1 MKKFV
6 LYFLFLFVMIFI
18 ASGISHAWQGRMAG
32 MDDPYGLI
40 DDESDYLIHVA
51 DIAKEQGVKFYG
63 GYRFNYTNVK
73 TWETEFSILEA
84 NEIYRFAGRE
94 LKHEALMGSSFALGS
109 GRMGVFFA
117 YDGKRGDF
125 NADLVDYG
133 TGIQRQEDLD
143 NFALRLMYG
152 IPVGNFNVGIEAGIA
167 HKKEKSDLLFF
178 YYDPNNEGYYNEL
191 EISYGFAP
199 IMPPFMPYE
208 STYWEIPLK
217 VGFSGKM
224 GQLDTKFTMRGGIIV
239 AGDNKL
245 KMGYY
250 DRSDNI
256 YDTLDGDTKGWSIGA
271 DLWLRYHLDNGLS
284 LPFMVRADYQKK
296 TRDARGFLVNMY
308 PDTFYDNEIEETALN
323 LTLGGGV
330 EKAFGQNTRLA
341 TGLYYSYISDKKESS
356 INMGRNEGEYE
367 YEMFGDDFPSM
378 TEHRVTLRLAG
389 EHALSPVVAL
399 RAGMGLFYGSVK
411 QDVVFG
417 SISLPDDRSEI
428 KFSSDGIRRGIGA
441 SLGHS
446 ST

>member
-167 HKKEKSDLLFF
+167 HKKEKSDLLCF
-178 YYDPNNEGYYNEL
+178 Y
-191 EISYGFAP
+191 
-199 IMPPFMPYE
+199 
-208 STYWEIPLK
+208 
-217 VGFSGKM
+217 
-224 GQLDTKFTMRGGIIV
+224 
-239 AGDNKL
+239 
-245 KMGYY
+245 
-250 DRSDNI
+250 
-256 YDTLDGDTKGWSIGA
+256 
-271 DLWLRYHLDNGLS
+271 
-284 LPFMVRADYQKK
+284 
-296 TRDARGFLVNMY
+296 
-308 PDTFYDNEIEETALN
+308 
-323 LTLGGGV
+323 
-330 EKAFGQNTRLA
+330 
-341 TGLYYSYISDKKESS
+341 
-356 INMGRNEGEYE
+356 
-367 YEMFGDDFPSM
+367 
-378 TEHRVTLRLAG
+378 
-389 EHALSPVVAL
+389 
-399 RAGMGLFYGSVK
+399 
-411 QDVVFG
+411 
-417 SISLPDDRSEI
+417 
-428 KFSSDGIRRGIGA
+428 
-441 SLGHS
+441 
-446 ST
+446 